1 MREFLLVGAGGF
13 LGAAA
18 RYGVSV
24 AMKPWTAT
32 FPWHT
37 LAINVAGCFLIGL
50 LMPLVGTRPLWFVFV
65 VPGILGGFTTFS
77 AFGYET
83 LVLAQGGRAALAAIY
98 VVASVGAGLPAV
110 WAGRFLASIPK

>member
-1 MREFLLVGAGGF
+1 MRELLLAGAGGF

-18 RYGVSV
+18 RYGLSV

-37 LAINVAGCFLIGL
+37 LAINLAGCFLIGL
-50 LMPLVGTRPLWFVFV
+50 LMPVVGHRPFWFVFV
-65 VPGILGGFTTFS
+65 VPGVLGGFTTFS

-83 LVLAQGGRAALAAIY
+83 LTLAQGGKPVLAGIY
-98 VVASVGAGLPAV
+98 VAASVLAGLGAV
-110 WAGRFLASIPK
+110 WAARFFVSLPK